1 MLNMSLGF
9 SHDVRN
15 VHGIGKNLVDI
26 ILTKNGYRVV
36 NSGIKQSIRGNW
48 DCSVE
53 PATGCNRLGVG
64 IPMRQLLRRSG
75 YSHVRLLGC
84 SNLYRLSVDDLF
96 AYLNGTAL
104 LKNNGG

>member
-15 VHGIGKNLVDI
+15 VHGVGKNLVDI

-53 PATGCNRLGVG
+53 PATGCNRLGVD
-64 IPMRQLLRRSG
+64 IPMRQLLRRRRIFPCTSSG
-75 YSHVRLLGC
+75 V
-84 SNLYRLSVDDLF
+84 
-96 AYLNGTAL
+96 
-104 LKNNGG
+104 LKFVPTVSG